1 MSKLGL
7 SLKISVP
14 KKSKTISKPSVKIE
28 AKNKRGYVILE
39 DEEYKVSLINES
51 DGIYNHKILPFTKR
65 SYDLKGKTSIFS
77 KTKGKYGYTRYV
89 RTEDK
94 AKVFPGDSDKYVPFA
109 PNWMVKGDIIN
120 DKGILKFDFIELL
133 TIKGY
138 TNMIQEDE

>member
-14 KKSKTISKPSVKIE
+14 KSKPIPKPSIKIE
-28 AKNKRGYVILE
+28 AKDKRGYVILE
-39 DEEYKVSLINES
+39 DEEYKVLLANENY
-51 DGIYNHKILPFTKR
+51 DIHNRKILPFTKR

-77 KTKGKYGYTRYV
+77 KTKGKYGYTRHV

-109 PNWMVKGDIIN
+109 PNWMVKGNIIN
-120 DKGILKFDFIELL
+120 DKGILKFDFVELL

-138 TNMIQEDE
+138 TNMIHEDE

>member
-14 KKSKTISKPSVKIE
+14 KSKTIPKPSVKIE
-28 AKNKRGYVILE
+28 ATNKRGCVILE
-39 DEEYKVSLINES
+39 NEEYKVSLINES
-51 DGIYNHKILPFTKR
+51 DSIHNCKILSFTKR

-77 KTKGKYGYTRYV
+77 KTKGKYGYTRHV

-109 PNWMVKGDIIN
+109 PNWIVKGNIIN
-120 DKGILKFDFIELL
+120 DKGVLKFDFTELL

-138 TNMIQEDE
+138 TNMIHEDE

>member
-14 KKSKTISKPSVKIE
+14 KSKTIPKPSIKIE

-39 DEEYKVSLINES
+39 DEEYKVLLANES
-51 DGIYNHKILPFTKR
+51 DGIYNRKILSFTKK

-77 KTKGKYGYTRYV
+77 KTKGKYGYTRHV

-109 PNWMVKGDIIN
+109 PNWIVKGNIIN
-120 DKGILKFDFIELL
+120 DKGVLKFDFTELL

-138 TNMIQEDE
+138 TNMIHEDE

>member
-14 KKSKTISKPSVKIE
+14 KSKPIPKPSIKIE
-28 AKNKRGYVILE
+28 AKDKRGYVILE
-39 DEEYKVSLINES
+39 GEEYKVLLANES
-51 DGIYNHKILPFTKR
+51 YDIHNRKILPFTKR

-77 KTKGKYGYTRYV
+77 KTKGKYGYTRHV

-120 DKGILKFDFIELL
+120 DKGVLKFDFVELL

-138 TNMIQEDE
+138 TNMIHEDE

>member
-14 KKSKTISKPSVKIE
+14 KSKTIPKPSVKIE
-28 AKNKRGYVILE
+28 AKDKRGYVILE
-39 DEEYKVSLINES
+39 GEEYKVLLTNES
-51 DGIYNHKILPFTKR
+51 YDIHNRKILPFTKR

-94 AKVFPGDSDKYVPFA
+94 AKVFPGDSDKYIPFA
-109 PNWMVKGDIIN
+109 PNWMVKGNIIN

-138 TNMIQEDE
+138 TNMIHEDE

>member
-14 KKSKTISKPSVKIE
+14 KSKTIPKPSVKIE
-28 AKNKRGYVILE
+28 AKDKKGYVILE
-39 DEEYKVSLINES
+39 GEEYKVLLVNES
-51 DGIYNHKILPFTKR
+51 YDIHNRKILPFTKR

-77 KTKGKYGYTRYV
+77 KTKGKYGYTRHV

-109 PNWMVKGDIIN
+109 PNWMVKGNIIN
-120 DKGILKFDFIELL
+120 DKGILKFDFVELL

-138 TNMIQEDE
+138 NNMTHEDE

>member
-14 KKSKTISKPSVKIE
+14 KSKTIPKPSIKIE

-39 DEEYKVSLINES
+39 GEEYKVLLANES
-51 DGIYNHKILPFTKR
+51 YDIHNRKILPFTKR

-77 KTKGKYGYTRYV
+77 KTKGKYGYTRHV

-94 AKVFPGDSDKYVPFA
+94 AKVFPGDSDIYVPFA
-109 PNWMVKGDIIN
+109 PNWIVKGDIIN
-120 DKGILKFDFIELL
+120 DKGVLKFDFIELL

-138 TNMIQEDE
+138 NNMIHEDE

>member
-14 KKSKTISKPSVKIE
+14 KSKTIPKPSVKIE
-28 AKNKRGYVILE
+28 AKNKRGCVILE
-39 DEEYKVSLINES
+39 DGEYKVLLINES
-51 DGIYNHKILPFTKR
+51 DYIHNRTILPFTKR
-65 SYDLKGKTSIFS
+65 SYDLKGKTSIFT

-94 AKVFPGDSDKYVPFA
+94 AKVFPGDSDIYVPFA
-109 PNWMVKGDIIN
+109 PNWIVKGDIIN
-120 DKGILKFDFIELL
+120 DKGVLKFDFIELL

-138 TNMIQEDE
+138 NNMTHEDE

>member
-14 KKSKTISKPSVKIE
+14 KSKPIPKPSIKIE
-28 AKNKRGYVILE
+28 AKDKRGYVILE
-39 DEEYKVSLINES
+39 DEEYKVLLANES
-51 DGIYNHKILPFTKR
+51 DGIHNCKILSFTKR

-94 AKVFPGDSDKYVPFA
+94 AKVFPGDSDKYIPFA
-109 PNWMVKGDIIN
+109 PNWIIKGDIIN
-120 DKGILKFDFIELL
+120 DKGVLKFDFIELL

-138 TNMIQEDE
+138 TNMIKEDE

>member
-14 KKSKTISKPSVKIE
+14 KSKTIPKPSIKIE
-28 AKNKRGYVILE
+28 AKDKRGYVILE
-39 DEEYKVSLINES
+39 GEEYKVLLANENY
-51 DGIYNHKILPFTKR
+51 DIHNRKILPFTKK

-77 KTKGKYGYTRYV
+77 KTKGKYGYTRHV

-94 AKVFPGDSDKYVPFA
+94 AKVFPGDSDIYVPFA
-109 PNWMVKGDIIN
+109 PNWIVKGDIIN
-120 DKGILKFDFIELL
+120 DKGVLKFDFIELL

-138 TNMIQEDE
+138 TNMIHEDE

>member
-7 SLKISVP
+7 SLKINVP
-14 KKSKTISKPSVKIE
+14 KSKTIPKPSIKIE

-39 DEEYKVSLINES
+39 GEEYKVLLANES
-51 DGIYNHKILPFTKR
+51 YDIHNRKILPFTKK
-65 SYDLKGKTSIFS
+65 SYDLKGKTSIFT
-77 KTKGKYGYTRYV
+77 KTKGKYGYTRHV

-109 PNWMVKGDIIN
+109 PNWMVKGNIIN
-120 DKGILKFDFIELL
+120 DKGILKFDFVELL

-138 TNMIQEDE
+138 TNMIHEDE

>member
-14 KKSKTISKPSVKIE
+14 KSKTIPKPSVKIE

-39 DEEYKVSLINES
+39 DEEYKVLLINES
-51 DGIYNHKILPFTKR
+51 NGINNHTILPFTKR

-77 KTKGKYGYTRYV
+77 KTKSKYGYTRHV

-94 AKVFPGDSDKYVPFA
+94 AKVFPGDSNKYVPFA
-109 PNWMVKGDIIN
+109 PNWIVQGDIIN

-138 TNMIQEDE
+138 TNMIHEDE

>member
-14 KKSKTISKPSVKIE
+14 KSKTISKPSIKIE
-28 AKNKRGYVILE
+28 AKRGYVILE
-39 DEEYKVSLINES
+39 DKEYKVSLINES
-51 DGIYNHKILPFTKR
+51 DGIHNSTILPFTKR

-77 KTKGKYGYTRYV
+77 KTKGKYGYTRHI

-94 AKVFPGDSDKYVPFA
+94 AKVFPGDSDIYVPFA
-109 PNWMVKGDIIN
+109 PNWIVKGDIIN
-120 DKGILKFDFIELL
+120 DKGILKFDFVELL

>member
-14 KKSKTISKPSVKIE
+14 KSKTIPKPSVKIE

-39 DEEYKVSLINES
+39 DGEYKISLVNES
-51 DGIYNHKILPFTKR
+51 DGIHNHTILPFTKR
-65 SYDLKGKTSIFS
+65 SYDLKGKTSIFT

-94 AKVFPGDSDKYVPFA
+94 AKVFPGDSDIYVPFA
-109 PNWMVKGDIIN
+109 PNWIVKGDIIN
-120 DKGILKFDFIELL
+120 DKGVLKFDFIELL

-138 TNMIQEDE
+138 NNMTHEDE

>member
-14 KKSKTISKPSVKIE
+14 KSKTIPKPSVKIE
-28 AKNKRGYVILE
+28 AKDKRGYVILE
-39 DEEYKVSLINES
+39 DEEYKVLLTNES
-51 DGIYNHKILPFTKR
+51 NSIYNHKILPFTKR

-77 KTKGKYGYTRYV
+77 KTKGKYGYTRHV

-109 PNWMVKGDIIN
+109 PNWMVKGNIIN
-120 DKGILKFDFIELL
+120 DKGILKFDFVELL

-138 TNMIQEDE
+138 TNMIHEDE

>member
-14 KKSKTISKPSVKIE
+14 KSKTIPKPSVKIE
-28 AKNKRGYVILE
+28 AKDKRGYVILE
-39 DEEYKVSLINES
+39 DEEYKVLLANES
-51 DGIYNHKILPFTKR
+51 YDIHNRKILPFTKR

-77 KTKGKYGYTRYV
+77 KTKGKYGYTRHV

-109 PNWMVKGDIIN
+109 PNWMIKGNIIN
-120 DKGILKFDFIELL
+120 DKGILKFDFVELL

>member
-14 KKSKTISKPSVKIE
+14 KSKSIPKPSIKIE
-28 AKNKRGYVILE
+28 AKDKRGYVILE
-39 DEEYKVSLINES
+39 DEEYKVLLVNES
-51 DGIYNHKILPFTKR
+51 YDIHNRKILPFTKK

-77 KTKGKYGYTRYV
+77 KTKGKYGYTRHV

-109 PNWMVKGDIIN
+109 PNWMIKGNIIN

-133 TIKGY
+133 TVKGY
-138 TNMIQEDE
+138 TNMIHEDE

>member
-14 KKSKTISKPSVKIE
+14 KSKTIPKPSVKIE

-39 DEEYKVSLINES
+39 GEEYKVLLANES
-51 DGIYNHKILPFTKR
+51 YDIHNRKILPFTKK

-77 KTKGKYGYTRYV
+77 KTKGKYGYTRHV

-109 PNWMVKGDIIN
+109 PNWMIKGNIIN
-120 DKGILKFDFIELL
+120 DKGILKFDFVELL

>member
-14 KKSKTISKPSVKIE
+14 KSKTIPKPSIKIE
-28 AKNKRGYVILE
+28 AKDKRGYVILE
-39 DEEYKVSLINES
+39 DEEYKVLLANES
-51 DGIYNHKILPFTKR
+51 YDIHNRKILPFTKR

-77 KTKGKYGYTRYV
+77 KTKGKYGYTRHV

-120 DKGILKFDFIELL
+120 DKGILKFDFVELL

-138 TNMIQEDE
+138 TNMIHEDE

>member
-14 KKSKTISKPSVKIE
+14 KKSKTISKPSIKIE
-28 AKNKRGYVILE
+28 AKNKKGYVILE

-51 DGIYNHKILPFTKR
+51 DGIHNRTILPFTKR
-65 SYDLKGKTSIFS
+65 SYDLKGKLSIFS
-77 KTKGKYGYTRYV
+77 KTKGKYGYIRHI

-94 AKVFPGDSDKYVPFA
+94 AKAFPGDPDKYVPFA
-109 PNWMVKGDIIN
+109 PNWIVKGNIIN
-120 DKGILKFDFIELL
+120 DKGVLKFDFIELL

-138 TNMIQEDE
+138 TNMIHEDE

>member
-14 KKSKTISKPSVKIE
+14 KSKTIPKPSVKIE
-28 AKNKRGYVILE
+28 AKDKRGYVILE
-39 DEEYKVSLINES
+39 GEEYKVLLVNES
-51 DGIYNHKILPFTKR
+51 YDIHNRKILPFTKR

-77 KTKGKYGYTRYV
+77 KTKGKYGYTRHV

-120 DKGILKFDFIELL
+120 DKGVLKFDFIELL

-138 TNMIQEDE
+138 TNMIHEDE

>member
-14 KKSKTISKPSVKIE
+14 KSKTISKPSVKIE

-39 DEEYKVSLINES
+39 DEEYKVLLANES
-51 DGIYNHKILPFTKR
+51 NSIYNHKILPFTKR
-65 SYDLKGKTSIFS
+65 SYDLKGKTSIFT

-109 PNWMVKGDIIN
+109 PNWMVKGNIIN
-120 DKGILKFDFIELL
+120 DKGILKFDFVELL

-138 TNMIQEDE
+138 TNMIHEDE

>member
-14 KKSKTISKPSVKIE
+14 KSKTIPKPSVKIE
-28 AKNKRGYVILE
+28 AKDKRGYVILE
-39 DEEYKVSLINES
+39 DEEYKVLLTNES
-51 DGIYNHKILPFTKR
+51 NSIYNHKILPFTKK

-77 KTKGKYGYTRYV
+77 KTKGKYGYIRHI

-94 AKVFPGDSDKYVPFA
+94 AKDFPGDSDKYVPFA
-109 PNWMVKGDIIN
+109 PNWIVKGDIIN
-120 DKGILKFDFIELL
+120 DKGVLKFDFIELL

-138 TNMIQEDE
+138 NNMIHEDE

>member
-14 KKSKTISKPSVKIE
+14 KSKTIPKPSIKIE
-28 AKNKRGYVILE
+28 AKDKRGYVILE
-39 DEEYKVSLINES
+39 GEEYKVLLANES
-51 DGIYNHKILPFTKR
+51 YDIHNRKILPFTKR

-77 KTKGKYGYTRYV
+77 KTKGKYGYTRHI

-109 PNWMVKGDIIN
+109 PNWMVKGNIIN
-120 DKGILKFDFIELL
+120 DKGILKFDFVELL

-138 TNMIQEDE
+138 TNMIHEDE

>member
-14 KKSKTISKPSVKIE
+14 KSKTIPKPSIKIE
-28 AKNKRGYVILE
+28 AKDKRGYVILE
-39 DEEYKVSLINES
+39 GEEYKVLLVNES
-51 DGIYNHKILPFTKR
+51 YDIHNRKILPFTKR

-77 KTKGKYGYTRYV
+77 KTKGKYGYTRHV

-109 PNWMVKGDIIN
+109 PNWIVKGDIIN
-120 DKGILKFDFIELL
+120 DKGVLKFDFIELL

-138 TNMIQEDE
+138 NNMTHEDE

>member
-14 KKSKTISKPSVKIE
+14 KSKTIPKPSVKIE
-28 AKNKRGYVILE
+28 AKDKRGYVILE
-39 DEEYKVSLINES
+39 GEEYKVLLANES
-51 DGIYNHKILPFTKR
+51 YDIHNRKILPFTKK

-77 KTKGKYGYTRYV
+77 KTKGKYGYTRHV

-109 PNWMVKGDIIN
+109 PNWIVKGDIIN
-120 DKGILKFDFIELL
+120 DKGVLKFDFIELL

-138 TNMIQEDE
+138 NNMTHEDE

>member
-14 KKSKTISKPSVKIE
+14 KSKTIPKPSVKIE
-28 AKNKRGYVILE
+28 AKDKRGYVILE
-39 DEEYKVSLINES
+39 DEEYKVLLANES
-51 DGIYNHKILPFTKR
+51 YDIHNRKILPFTKR

-77 KTKGKYGYTRYV
+77 KTKGKYGYTRHV

-109 PNWMVKGDIIN
+109 PNWMVKGNIIN

-133 TIKGY
+133 TVKGY
-138 TNMIQEDE
+138 TNMIHEDE

>member
-14 KKSKTISKPSVKIE
+14 KSKTISKPSVKIE

-39 DEEYKVSLINES
+39 DNEYKVSLINES
-51 DGIYNHKILPFTKR
+51 DGINNHTILPFTKR

-94 AKVFPGDSDKYVPFA
+94 AKVFPGDSDIYVPFA
-109 PNWMVKGDIIN
+109 PNWIVKGDIIN
-120 DKGILKFDFIELL
+120 DKGVLKFDFIELL

-138 TNMIQEDE
+138 NNMTHEDE

>member
-28 AKNKRGYVILE
+28 AKNKKGYVILE
-39 DEEYKVSLINES
+39 DEEYKVLLINES
-51 DGIYNHKILPFTKR
+51 YSIHNRTILPFTEK
-65 SYDLKGKTSIFS
+65 SYDLKGKTSIFT

-94 AKVFPGDSDKYVPFA
+94 AKVFPGDSDIYVPFA
-109 PNWMVKGDIIN
+109 PNWIVKGDIIN
-120 DKGILKFDFIELL
+120 DKGVLKFDFIELL

-138 TNMIQEDE
+138 NNMTHEDE

>member
-14 KKSKTISKPSVKIE
+14 KSKIIPKPSVKIE
-28 AKNKRGYVILE
+28 AKDKRGYVILE
-39 DEEYKVSLINES
+39 GEEYKVLLANES
-51 DGIYNHKILPFTKR
+51 YDINNRKILPFTKR

-77 KTKGKYGYTRYV
+77 KTKGKYGYTRHI

-109 PNWMVKGDIIN
+109 PNWIVKGNIIN

-133 TIKGY
+133 TVKGY
-138 TNMIQEDE
+138 TNMIHEDE

>member
-14 KKSKTISKPSVKIE
+14 KSKPIPKPSVKIE

-39 DEEYKVSLINES
+39 DEEYKVLLANES
-51 DGIYNHKILPFTKR
+51 YDIHNRKILPFTKK
-65 SYDLKGKTSIFS
+65 SYDLKGKTNIFS
-77 KTKGKYGYTRYV
+77 KTKGKYGYTRHV

-109 PNWMVKGDIIN
+109 PNWMVKGNIIN
-120 DKGILKFDFIELL
+120 DKGILKFDFVELL

-138 TNMIQEDE
+138 TNMIHEDE

>member
-14 KKSKTISKPSVKIE
+14 KSKTISKPSVKIE

-39 DEEYKVSLINES
+39 DKEYKVSLINES
-51 DGIYNHKILPFTKR
+51 DGVHNRTILPFTKR
-65 SYDLKGKTSIFS
+65 SYDLKGKTSIFT
-77 KTKGKYGYTRYV
+77 KTKNKYGYTRYV

-94 AKVFPGDSDKYVPFA
+94 AKVFPGDSDIYVPFA
-109 PNWMVKGDIIN
+109 PNWIVKGDIIN
-120 DKGILKFDFIELL
+120 DKGVLKFDFVELL

-138 TNMIQEDE
+138 NNMTHEDE

>member
-14 KKSKTISKPSVKIE
+14 KSKTISKSSVKIE

-39 DEEYKVSLINES
+39 DEEYKVLLANES
-51 DGIYNHKILPFTKR
+51 YDIHNRKILPFTKR

-77 KTKGKYGYTRYV
+77 KTKGKYGYIRHI

-94 AKVFPGDSDKYVPFA
+94 AKVFPGDSDIYVPFA
-109 PNWMVKGDIIN
+109 PNWMVKGNIIN
-120 DKGILKFDFIELL
+120 DKGILKFDFVELL

-138 TNMIQEDE
+138 TNMIHEDE

>member
-14 KKSKTISKPSVKIE
+14 KSKTIPKPSVKIE
-28 AKNKRGYVILE
+28 AKDKRGYVILE
-39 DEEYKVSLINES
+39 DEEYKVLLTNES
-51 DGIYNHKILPFTKR
+51 NSIYNHKILPFTKR

-77 KTKGKYGYTRYV
+77 KTKGKYGYTRHV

-109 PNWMVKGDIIN
+109 PNWIVKGDIIN
-120 DKGILKFDFIELL
+120 DKGVLKFDFIELL
-133 TIKGY
+133 TVKGY
-138 TNMIQEDE
+138 TNMIHEDE

>member
-14 KKSKTISKPSVKIE
+14 KSKPIPKPSIKIE
-28 AKNKRGYVILE
+28 AKDKRGYVILE
-39 DEEYKVSLINES
+39 DEEYKVLLANES
-51 DGIYNHKILPFTKR
+51 YDIHNRKILPFTKR

-77 KTKGKYGYTRYV
+77 KTKGKYGYTRHV

-94 AKVFPGDSDKYVPFA
+94 AKVFPGDSDKYIPFA
-109 PNWMVKGDIIN
+109 PNWMVKGNIIN
-120 DKGILKFDFIELL
+120 DKGILKFDFVELL

-138 TNMIQEDE
+138 TNMIHEDE

>member
-14 KKSKTISKPSVKIE
+14 KSKTIPKPSVKIE
-28 AKNKRGYVILE
+28 AKDKRGYVILE
-39 DEEYKVSLINES
+39 DEEYKVLLANENY
-51 DGIYNHKILPFTKR
+51 GIHNRKILPFTKR

-77 KTKGKYGYTRYV
+77 KTKGKYGYTRHV

-120 DKGILKFDFIELL
+120 DKGVLKFDFIELL

-138 TNMIQEDE
+138 TNMIHEDE

>member
-14 KKSKTISKPSVKIE
+14 KSKTIPKPSVKIE

-39 DEEYKVSLINES
+39 NEEYKVSLINES
-51 DGIYNHKILPFTKR
+51 DSIHNCKILPFTKR

-77 KTKGKYGYTRYV
+77 KTKGKYGYIRHI

-94 AKVFPGDSDKYVPFA
+94 AKIFPGDSDKYVPFA
-109 PNWMVKGDIIN
+109 PNWMVKGNIIN
-120 DKGILKFDFIELL
+120 DKGILKFDFVELL

-138 TNMIQEDE
+138 TNMIHEDE

>member
-14 KKSKTISKPSVKIE
+14 KSKTIPKPSIKIE
-28 AKNKRGYVILE
+28 AKDKRGYVILE
-39 DEEYKVSLINES
+39 GEEYKVLLANES
-51 DGIYNHKILPFTKR
+51 YDIHNRKILPFTKR

-77 KTKGKYGYTRYV
+77 KTKGKYGYTRHI

-109 PNWMVKGDIIN
+109 PNWIVKGNIIN
-120 DKGILKFDFIELL
+120 DKGILKFDFVELL

-138 TNMIQEDE
+138 TNMIHEDE